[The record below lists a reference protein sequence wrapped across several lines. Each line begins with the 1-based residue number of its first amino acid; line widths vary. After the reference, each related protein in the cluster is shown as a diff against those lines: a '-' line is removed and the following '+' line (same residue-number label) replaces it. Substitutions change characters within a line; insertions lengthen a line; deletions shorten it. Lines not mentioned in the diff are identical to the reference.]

1 VTRFSLVQIASRSL
15 VLALFPLL
23 AAGCISRGAGRADLP
38 APPPP
43 PPREVLDTARTSMEA
58 VALAQEAGMLAQSGV
73 LPFTGTVGH
82 LASASPDSTHLLVA
96 LSMAAEA
103 LTFRREGDQYRA
115 TYSVTLTLRRAGS
128 SVLRIDANEVV
139 RVAGFRETSRT
150 DESII
155 FQQLL
160 TVPPGEY
167 QLQVEV
173 RDDASGRRAGQAIA
187 VALPRLEAGTLSSPL
202 PFYEVIARRSRDSLP
217 RLLLSPRSAAIFG
230 RDSAIAVYIESYDTS
245 AAPPP
250 VRLAVRVD
258 GRVVWEEVV
267 TLDRGTDLRHGIAY
281 IPVASIGL
289 GVAEAAVSAEGRSE
303 LARTSVFVAFGDDL
317 PVTTWEDMLNYLQY
331 FTRPARLN
339 ALREVDPTMRGLAW
353 SQFIA
358 ETDPQPATPEHEGLR
373 AYFDRL
379 RQANTRFAEDG
390 MVGWKTDRGRVL
402 LLLGEPDQIVDR
414 FPAETGQR
422 GRFQVW
428 EYLDDRV
435 SIAFT
440 NNFGQN
446 RWRLTP
452 ASEAEVENLVERRRR
467 RAERAP

>member
-1 VTRFSLVQIASRSL
+1 MLL
-15 VLALFPLL
+15 PLL
-23 AAGCISRGAGRADLP
+23 VAGCISRGAGRADLP

-82 LASASPDSTHLLVA
+82 LASTSPDSTHLLVA

-115 TYSVTLTLRRAGS
+115 TYSVTLTLRRAGA

-173 RDDASGRRAGQAIA
+173 RDDASGRRAGQAIP

-202 PFYEVIARRSRDSLP
+202 PFYEVIPRRSRDSLP
-217 RLLLSPRSAAIFG
+217 RLLLSPRAAAIFG

-267 TLDRGTDLRHGIAY
+267 SLDRGTDLRHGIAY

-331 FTRPARLN
+331 FTRPARLQ

-358 ETDPQPATPEHEGLR
+358 ETDPQPATAEHEGLR

-379 RQANTRFAEDG
+379 RQANTRFAEEG

-467 RAERAP
+467 RTERAP

>member
-1 VTRFSLVQIASRSL
+1 MTRPFLVQRPFRCL
-15 VLALFPLL
+15 VLALLSVG
-23 AAGCISRGAGRADLP
+23 ATGCISRGAGRADLP

-43 PPREVLDTARTSMEA
+43 PVREVLDTARTSVEA
-58 VALAQEAGMLAQSGV
+58 AVLAQEAGMLAQSGV

-82 LASASPDSTHLLVA
+82 LAAATPDSTHLLVA
-96 LSMAAEA
+96 LSMASQA
-103 LTFRREGDQYRA
+103 LTFRREGEQYRA
-115 TYSVTLTLRRAGS
+115 TYSVTLTLRRAGA
-128 SVLRIDANEVV
+128 SVLRIDASEVV
-139 RVAGFRETSRT
+139 RVAGFRETSRS

-167 QLQVEV
+167 QLQVDV
-173 RDDASGRRAGQAIA
+173 RDDASGRRAGQTIP
-187 VALPRLEAGTLSSPL
+187 VSLPRMAAGTLSSPL
-202 PFYEVIARRSRDSLP
+202 PFYEVIPRLARDSIP
-217 RLLLSPRSAAIFG
+217 RLLLSPRSAAVFG
-230 RDSAIAVYIESYDTS
+230 RDSAIAVYFESYDM
-245 AAPPP
+245 ADAPPP

-258 GRVVWEEVV
+258 GRVVWEQVV
-267 TLDRGTDLRHGIAY
+267 ELVRGNGLRHGIAY
-281 IPVASIGL
+281 VPVASIGL
-289 GVAEAAVSAEGRSE
+289 GVAEAALSAEGRSE

-331 FTRPARLN
+331 FARPARLN
-339 ALREVDPTMRGLAW
+339 ALREVDPTLRGLAW
-353 SQFIA
+353 SEFVA
-358 ETDPQPATPEHEGLR
+358 ATDPQPSTPEHEGLR

-390 MVGWKTDRGRVL
+390 MAGWKTDRGRVL

-435 SIAFT
+435 SVAFT
-440 NNFGQN
+440 SAFGAN

-452 ASEAEVENLVERRRR
+452 ASEAEVESLVERRRR
-467 RAERAP
+467 RAERMP

>member
-1 VTRFSLVQIASRSL
+1 MLL
-15 VLALFPLL
+15 PLL
-23 AAGCISRGAGRADLP
+23 VAGCISRGAGRADLP

-82 LASASPDSTHLLVA
+82 LASTSPDSTHLLVA

-115 TYSVTLTLRRAGS
+115 TYSVTLTLRRAGA

-173 RDDASGRRAGQAIA
+173 RDDASGRRAGQAIP

-202 PFYEVIARRSRDSLP
+202 PFYEVIPRRSRDSLP
-217 RLLLSPRSAAIFG
+217 RLLLSPRAAAIFG

-267 TLDRGTDLRHGIAY
+267 SLDRGTDLRHGIAY

-331 FTRPARLN
+331 FTRPARLQ

-358 ETDPQPATPEHEGLR
+358 ETDPQPATSEHEGLR

-379 RQANTRFAEDG
+379 RQANTRFAEEG

-467 RAERAP
+467 RTERAP